1 MTGPAAIFTLLCAA
15 FAAFYDVRCRSR
27 RYRSAFWIKGLA
39 GLSFIAVGLSLA
51 MLQPE
56 FSYVRRIVFGLVFGL
71 IGDQL
76 LALRYLHPDRRSAF
90 FLTGMLAF
98 AAGHVMYLA
107 AMLQLDGGAW
117 LFALLILAPGLAAA
131 AWYILG
137 HAVRLGKL
145 LLPGVCYIVLVVSVA
160 ALAASLLLRGQ
171 GVRALLLTFG
181 GVCFAASDC
190 VLGVQTFG
198 PEKTVRRSV
207 FIHASYY
214 AAQLLIA
221 WSIAA

>member
-1 MTGPAAIFTLLCAA
+1 MTGPAAVFTVLCAV
-15 FAAFYDVRCRSR
+15 FALLYDARCRSK

-51 MLQPE
+51 MLQLE
-56 FSYVRRIVFGLVFGL
+56 FSYARRIIFGLVFGL

-76 LALRYLHPDRRSAF
+76 LALRHVHPERRRAF
-90 FLTGMLAF
+90 FLSGMLAF

-107 AMLQLDGGAW
+107 AMLQLDGGTW
-117 LFALLILAPGLAAA
+117 LFALLLLAPGLAAA
-131 AWYILG
+131 AWYILS
-137 HAVRLGKL
+137 HAVRLGGL
-145 LLPGVCYIVLVVSVA
+145 IVPGVCYIVLVVSVA
-160 ALAASLLLRGQ
+160 AMAASLLLQGQ
-171 GVRALLLTFG
+171 GTRALLLTLG

-190 VLGVQTFG
+190 VLSVQTFG

-207 FIHASYY
+207 FVHAAYY
-214 AAQLLIA
+214 TAQLLIA